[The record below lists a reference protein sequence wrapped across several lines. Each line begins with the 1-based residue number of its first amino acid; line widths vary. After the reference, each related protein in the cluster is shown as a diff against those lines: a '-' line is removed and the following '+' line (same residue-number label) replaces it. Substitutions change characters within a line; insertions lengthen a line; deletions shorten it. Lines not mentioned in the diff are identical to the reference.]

1 MDAAHC
7 APRRAP
13 ARVLLG
19 AVRVGGVGRGAARR
33 VHKPAAAD
41 TGVAG
46 TYNIFSPFVSRYFSL
61 ATSDVPAAGAAEG
74 GGGAGPGQAA
84 SRARGA
90 PLLLGVGGG
99 GLGACRA
106 APAAAEPASAPRA
119 RGPRAPGAGAA
130 ARAETS
136 ATSEHEA
143 GGEEEEGAVLEQHLG
158 HLVTVSRHLHNTG
171 DTKHPAN

>member
-46 TYNIFSPFVSRYFSL
+46 AYNIFSPFVSRYFSL

-99 GLGACRA
+99 GLGGRA
-106 APAAAEPASAPRA
+106 APAAAEPAAAPRA

-158 HLVTVSRHLHNTG
+158 HLVTVSQHLHHTG

>member
-19 AVRVGGVGRGAARR
+19 AVRVGGVGRGPARG

-46 TYNIFSPFVSRYFSL
+46 AYNIFAHFVSRYFSL
-61 ATSDVPAAGAAEG
+61 VTSDVPAAGAAEG

-84 SRARGA
+84 SRGGGA

-99 GLGACRA
+99 GGLGGRA
-106 APAAAEPASAPRA
+106 APAAAEPAAAPRA

-143 GGEEEEGAVLEQHLG
+143 GREEEEEGAVL
-158 HLVTVSRHLHNTG
+158 
-171 DTKHPAN
+171 